1 MADAE
6 RPPLSPVPG
15 LSPSRIHRPAR
26 HWTALSL
33 LGSFGVHA
41 VVAAILLG
49 LSILERPLSLPAQQ
63 PDFEIDVVRA
73 DTIEGLA
80 GGPEQVAESAADLIE
95 ETGPDIAAD
104 DAPDLADAAAV
115 DTAEAAA
122 ADTADPVVADTA
134 DTAAADLAPEPA
146 DVPVAEAPDT
156 ELSDGDPPVTTDTMA
171 PDLADA
177 VDAAAPA
184 TVDAD
189 LAAGPPPAIAAADPV
204 APTADAPPPSDAAPP
219 PDPVA
224 DPDVVADL
232 GADPGADIAA
242 AATIAPP
249 VADDPSLATSPGPID
264 AGAAIAALDVPAPA
278 AGGDLA
284 TPETAA
290 PPGVDLAAA
299 IPPAPDRP
307 GVPDRPVTVGDGR
320 LADATPPLAG
330 TDADPRVAVP
340 VGPERIDPD
349 TIDAGGFGD
358 GTPAPPVTAAV
369 DGANPPVDTGNRPL
383 VVASLDSAAA
393 ADPAP
398 PLAGGADAALEN
410 GGVEVASLADA
421 AAVELDE
428 PLTDPSGLRDAL
440 GQVLDGIACGAVRAR
455 LAPSLDRVEI
465 VGHVANRAAR
475 GRLLTELSGL
485 PADLRVDDRGVVTL
499 PPPHCD
505 LVETLI
511 DAGARPVPSDQAVWV
526 GAATQ
531 SQALAVVPGSDV
543 VLDLVTPDTWSHV
556 YVDYFDQEGRV
567 VHLFPTGDGAD
578 TEWSPQRPLR
588 LGDRIQAG
596 AAPSVP
602 LIPEGPPGVGLL
614 LTLTST
620 VPLFDPDRPMVERAD
635 DYRTRL
641 EIVLR
646 ELPFRHPDASTSL
659 AYMVITIGG

>member
-6 RPPLSPVPG
+6 RPPLSSVPG
-15 LSPSRIHRPAR
+15 LSPSRVHRPAR
-26 HWTALSL
+26 HRTALSL

-41 VVAAILLG
+41 TVAAIWLG
-49 LSILERPLSLPAQQ
+49 LSSLERPLSLPAHQ

-73 DTIEGLA
+73 EAVEGLA
-80 GGPEQVAESAADLIE
+80 GGPEQIAESAANLIE
-95 ETGPDIAAD
+95 EIGPDIAAA
-104 DAPDLADAAAV
+104 DAPELADAAAV
-115 DTAEAAA
+115 DTADAAA
-122 ADTADPVVADTA
+122 ADTTG
-134 DTAAADLAPEPA
+134 TAAADLAPEPA

-156 ELSDGDPPVTTDTMA
+156 ELSDDGPPVATDTAA

-177 VDAAAPA
+177 VDAAPPTPA

-189 LAAGPPPAIAAADPV
+189 LTAGPPPAIAAADPV
-204 APTADAPPPSDAAPP
+204 ALAADVSPAADAAPP
-219 PDPVA
+219 P
-224 DPDVVADL
+224 DL
-232 GADPGADIAA
+232 GADPGAGIAA
-242 AATIAPP
+242 AAPVAPP
-249 VADDPSLATSPGPID
+249 VADGPSLATSPGPID
-264 AGAAIAALDVPAPA
+264 ADAAIAGLDVPAPA

-284 TPETAA
+284 IPETAA

-307 GVPDRPVTVGDGR
+307 GVPDRPVTGGHGR

-340 VGPERIDPD
+340 VGPVRIDPD
-349 TIDAGGFGD
+349 TIDAGGMGD
-358 GTPAPPVTAAV
+358 GTPPPPVTAAV
-369 DGANPPVDTGNRPL
+369 DGANPPIDTGNRPL
-383 VVASLDSAAA
+383 VVASLDPTAA
-393 ADPAP
+393 ADPRP
-398 PLAGGADAALEN
+398 PLAGGADAALDN

-428 PLTDPSGLRDAL
+428 PLADPSGLRDAL

-485 PADLRVDDRGVVTL
+485 PADLRIDDRGVVTL
-499 PPPHCD
+499 PSPHCD

-511 DAGARPVPSDQAVWV
+511 DAGARPMPSDQAVWV
-526 GAATQ
+526 GAAAQ

-567 VHLFPTGDGAD
+567 VHLFPTGDGVDA
-578 TEWSPQRPLR
+578 EWSPQRPLR
-588 LGDRIQAG
+588 LGDRSQAG
-596 AAPSVP
+596 AARSVP

-614 LTLTST
+614 LTLAST